1 MIRSKNRPKITWS
14 EGLER
19 EKGVW
24 KVKSFKLS
32 REIEGVR
39 SEITIALYIENS

>member
-19 EKGVW
+19 EK
-24 KVKSFKLS
+24 KYPMMLSFLHYTFARLKHTDV
-32 REIEGVR
+32 IF
-39 SEITIALYIENS
+39 